1 MTQDPDTPKFMG
13 KPRPEL
19 DAAWHDLLQG
29 NIHHKVQWK
38 HMDNPSRHND
48 QVLPG

>member
-19 DAAWHDLLQG
+19 DEAC
-29 NIHHKVQWK
+29 
-38 HMDNPSRHND
+38 HN
-48 QVLPG
+48 LPGGKSRRAPNVIMGHHDYHCLRR